1 MCRMLAQ
8 EREYV
13 IVVHGGAGAM
23 ENLEDDKEK
32 STLYY
37 AALDSALSIGNA
49 ILSAGGEGPEAVMAV
64 VNYFENN
71 PLFNAGKGATC
82 TSAGTFELDA
92 SIMEGKD
99 LTAGAVAGLKTVK
112 NPINAAYAVKLKHL
126 T

>member
-1 MCRMLAQ
+1 MKHLFITILLLLPLCRMLAQ

-49 ILSAGGEGPEAVMAV
+49 ILSAGGEAPEAVMADIILLL
-64 VNYFENN
+64 NN
-71 PLFNAGKGATC
+71 PLFNAGQGVTY
-82 TSAGTFELDA
+82 SHVPTFVLEA
-92 SIMEGKD
+92 FFF
-99 LTAGAVAGLKTVK
+99 VV
-112 NPINAAYAVKLKHL
+112 
-126 T
+126 

>member
-1 MCRMLAQ
+1 MLAQ

-49 ILSAGGEGPEAVMAV
+49 ILSLEA
-64 VNYFENN
+64 
-71 PLFNAGKGATC
+71 
-82 TSAGTFELDA
+82 
-92 SIMEGKD
+92 KD
-99 LTAGAVAGLKTVK
+99 LKR
-112 NPINAAYAVKLKHL
+112 
-126 T
+126 